1 MVALNEFLLCVNNHS
16 KHFTCV
22 VSFNLSRQLIEIGI
36 IIFYILK
43 MREGSYQPLDTH
55 ETIGTGI
62 LTQAAGPKL
71 IHEGSFRSHLMEN
84 DGIQSW
90 TGVSD
95 HLQSRSRE
103 RGFWKE
109 LLLHQRVLHP
119 RHCPQPF
126 ISIDFLISQQTNK
139 IGAIIIPLL
148 QLI

>member
-1 MVALNEFLLCVNNHS
+1 MVALNEFLLCANNHS

-84 DGIQSW
+84 DGI
-90 TGVSD
+90 
-95 HLQSRSRE
+95 
-103 RGFWKE
+103 
-109 LLLHQRVLHP
+109 
-119 RHCPQPF
+119 
-126 ISIDFLISQQTNK
+126 
-139 IGAIIIPLL
+139 
-148 QLI
+148 